1 MTEQSAPNADIIIV
15 PFAPRHARA
24 FHDLNV
30 AWVERYFTVEQKD
43 REQLEDPEGRIINKG
58 GMILIAE
65 DETGAAIGC
74 VSLVPYAE
82 GVLELAKMA
91 VADNVQGRGVG
102 RKLMDATVAKAREL
116 GARELYLESNS
127 SLGPAVRLYERSGF
141 EHLPSDKRPHSPY
154 ARCDV
159 YMRLSL

>member
-1 MTEQSAPNADIIIV
+1 MAENPLPDAGVAIV
-15 PFAPRHARA
+15 SFEPRHARA

-30 AWVERYFTVEQKD
+30 AWVERYFTVERKD
-43 REQLEDPEGRIINKG
+43 RDQLEDPEGRIIAKG
-58 GMILIAE
+58 GVILMAE
-65 DETGAAIGC
+65 DEAGAAIGC
-74 VSLVPYAE
+74 VSLVPYTE
-82 GVLELAKMA
+82 GVLEVAKMA

-127 SLGPAVRLYERSGF
+127 RLGPAVRLYERTGF
-141 EHLPSDKRPHSPY
+141 EHLPTDQRPHSPY

-159 YMRLSL
+159 YMRLEL

>member
-1 MTEQSAPNADIIIV
+1 MAELSSPTAGVIIV
-15 PFAPRHARA
+15 PFGPRHARA

-30 AWVERYFTVEQKD
+30 AWVERHFMFEQKD
-43 REQLEDPEGRIINKG
+43 RDQLEDPERQIIAKG
-58 GMILIAE
+58 GVILIAE
-65 DETGAAIGC
+65 DETEAAIGC

-102 RKLMDATVAKAREL
+102 RKLIDATVSKAREL

-127 SLGPAVRLYERSGF
+127 SLVPAVRLYEKTGF
-141 EHLPSDKRPHSPY
+141 EHLPADQRPHSPY

-159 YMRLSL
+159 YMRLKL